1 MLEYAK
7 NELKKLEETCEDA
20 ESSEMQKVMSDNVL
34 ALLEVFSKQGH
45 TNTTAYYV
53 ADLFARLVRQ
63 KPLTQL
69 TGEADEWNDIS
80 DISNNPKWQNKRCPT
95 VFKYADGS
103 CWYSEG
109 KIFSD
114 NGGETYYLSK
124 DSSIEIT
131 FPFTVPEDPERI
143 ILSYGRKQ
151 EIESLKRLCQLAGVE
166 VEE

>member
-20 ESSEMQKVMSDNVL
+20 ESLEMQKVMSDNIL

-45 TNTTAYYV
+45 SGTTAHYV
-53 ADLFARLVRQ
+53 TTLFTRLVKS

-69 TGEADEWNDIS
+69 TGEPDEWNDIS
-80 DISNNPKWQNKRCPT
+80 SISGNPRWQNRRCPAI
-95 VFKYADGS
+95 FKYADGS
-103 CWYSEG
+103 CWHTEG

-114 NGGETYYLSK
+114 NGGKTYYLSK

-131 FPFTVPEDPERI
+131 FPFTVPDNPERI
-143 ILSYGRKQ
+143 ILQKEG
-151 EIESLKRLCQLAGVE
+151 E
-166 VEE
+166 